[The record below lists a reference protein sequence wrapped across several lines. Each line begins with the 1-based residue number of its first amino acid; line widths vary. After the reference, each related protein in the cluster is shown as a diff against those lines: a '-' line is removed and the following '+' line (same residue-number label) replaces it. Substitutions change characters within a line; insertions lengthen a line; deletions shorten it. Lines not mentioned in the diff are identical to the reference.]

1 MWGGDWGIGYFLGLL
16 SKRNIT
22 PITCLWSADP
32 RPAANMNNCA
42 IVLLHQL
49 LLDCSAVYKYEMIH
63 ADNQWC
69 VPHWGGYY
77 LIILC
82 QTHWSCTYVFLFFFS
97 GEGSLNDI
105 WLLKGD
111 VSDADKTPTAGGC
124 GSADFNLIA
133 LHGIFMFLGWGV
145 LLQLGAFL
153 ARYFRHR
160 QPEGWW
166 FKMHKIFQVSR
177 HLNIRALSGT

>member
-1 MWGGDWGIGYFLGLL
+1 MSLPDTL
-16 SKRNIT
+16 
-22 PITCLWSADP
+22 
-32 RPAANMNNCA
+32 
-42 IVLLHQL
+42 IV
-49 LLDCSAVYKYEMIH
+49 
-63 ADNQWC
+63 
-69 VPHWGGYY
+69 Y
-77 LIILC
+77 LR
-82 QTHWSCTYVFLFFFS
+82 VFFFFS

-105 WLLKGD
+105 WLLEGV
-111 VSDADKTPTAGGC
+111 VSDVDNTPSAGGC

-145 LLQLGAFL
+145 LLQLGAFI

-177 HLNIRALSGT
+177 NLNTSAL